1 MVITGAGSG
10 IGQSLAVQLNQEGG
24 HLAVG
29 DIDSESLAETHGLLS
44 QDSKVS
50 LYTVDISSQRQMWS
64 ICRGSDCR
72 TWVGGYFDQ

>member
-29 DIDSESLAETHGLLS
+29 DIDS
-44 QDSKVS
+44 
-50 LYTVDISSQRQMWS
+50 
-64 ICRGSDCR
+64 
-72 TWVGGYFDQ
+72 